1 MSTHIARD
9 LRHKA
14 CALALPAF
22 PLALLAGSLVSPT
35 DSTANADQLRVA
47 AVHGGRWQG
56 AALLELLAA
65 ALLPFAVAAVVG
77 VVRGRGARLANVGG
91 SPGSPRNARDGLDR
105 VPPPLHLR
113 TRRQRQAAALHALD
127 RMDNHAGAI
136 ALPLMFAAPIAL
148 LVLAAAAARA
158 QLVPRWVVVAAFVFF
173 VSDMLPIPAGEVIQG
188 LIGIIT
194 FGAIARADHAPRR
207 RHVGLRPCRD
217 SNRPRPHPEITLTPR
232 GGDRVPPRRVA

>member
-1 MSTHIARD
+1 MSTHIGRD

-91 SPGSPRNARDGLDR
+91 VLGVLGTLGMASIAFRHLYIYGLAGSA
-105 VPPPLHLR
+105 
-113 TRRQRQAAALHALD
+113 QAPALHAID

-148 LVLAAAAARA
+148 LVLTAAAARA

-173 VSDMLPIPAGEVIQG
+173 VSDMLPIPAAEVIQG

-194 FGAIARADHAPRR
+194 FGTIARQIMRLDEDTWPATVPR
-207 RHVGLRPCRD
+207 LEPAAAA
-217 SNRPRPHPEITLTPR
+217 S
-232 GGDRVPPRRVA
+232 

>member
-1 MSTHIARD
+1 MSDHIAHD

-22 PLALLAGSLVSPT
+22 PLVLLAGSLVSPT
-35 DSTANADQLRVA
+35 DSSGNAEQLRVA

-91 SPGSPRNARDGLDR
+91 VLGVLGTLGMASIAFRHLYIYGLAGSAQAPA
-105 VPPPLHLR
+105 LR
-113 TRRQRQAAALHALD
+113 ALD
-127 RMDNHAGAI
+127 RMDNHTGAI

-148 LVLAAAAARA
+148 LLLAAAATRA
-158 QLVPRWVVVAAFVFF
+158 QLVSRWVVVAAFAFF

-194 FGAIARADHAPRR
+194 FGTIARQIMRIDQDTLPATLPR
-207 RHVGLRPCRD
+207 LEPATA
-217 SNRPRPHPEITLTPR
+217 S
-232 GGDRVPPRRVA
+232 